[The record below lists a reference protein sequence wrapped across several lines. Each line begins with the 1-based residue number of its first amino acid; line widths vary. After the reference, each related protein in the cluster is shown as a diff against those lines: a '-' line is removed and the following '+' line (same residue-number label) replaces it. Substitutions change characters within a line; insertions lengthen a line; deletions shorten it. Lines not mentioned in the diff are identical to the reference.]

1 MFNLPQS
8 INIFRP
14 EECVPASQKK
24 VQGSAVSLIWDLTN
38 LIFNISK
45 CQKRL
50 EERNLL
56 KKIPQV
62 LRGLF
67 DFWKEQPHK
76 KCQISQSML
85 DSLEKSVQELTSKTA
100 MASGGILSELRA
112 GLLQCL
118 PVLEK
123 YHEFLKSKAERISE
137 PSNRSE
143 ASTAVECVV
152 TDIGE
157 REKIAI
163 IGIGDKEVTCP
174 EVKKIMDSLHDYYK
188 PTNISIM
195 LPENRKRR
203 YKVLNHFLVQQSSG
217 RICIWTFDN
226 HGTAPQSVFAFLVKL
241 EDDANTIMKHIMRLR
256 PELLS
261 QQKIYFPREFRQ
273 QFKFFSS
280 SIVDVSSAPM
290 RMLLSMILGD
300 STATQNAATK
310 LVEERA
316 LDAIL
321 CDDEELAVDLR
332 QFNGRESQFLSF
344 LAIVRRTL
352 SEFLAEDKN
361 RWQNSYDG
369 TIVSNMSMAFSLRAL
384 FAMCVENA
392 LKEDPHMPIPS
403 SEKFLCRY
411 LYPRTAAAAAAVS
424 TSEPLLPLRWAVQQK
439 VLEKPN
445 PDSYYNM
452 SQYKCLKTFAVFL
465 GNYLVTLVGSDD
477 KSGIDVGDPREPIVA
492 CQHPGKS
499 WIPSELKLGEGQ
511 HSFHKF
517 NLTPSVR
524 LVHTLP
530 PDVSGSFYR
539 GRPQLTVKDAVFE
552 PSKAARHFTELEKS
566 FDVNLEDRKPVIIIT
581 NDGGPDHNIHH
592 DRNKAALLAFFLNN
606 PYILYLANFQMAAN
620 RSSFHPVEKVNC
632 IINLALNGV
641 ALARDEVDPN
651 FEKILKSCKS
661 MVDIRKAA
669 DHNPGLIDQV
679 AGSLKDCREIIETR
693 AKQVALKDNNI
704 EVFEPA
710 TSDEITD
717 FMNVL
722 KTIDET
728 FDAADYFNTKKKFNM
743 SGPLLKYYNEVTTTT
758 YYCVTMVRH
767 RNMTGEFLNSLYQDL
782 NIPFDLH
789 PIPCPVKDPENPEKY
804 LKFEDLYFSNSLR
817 SYDDKERPGK
827 VEKTAPNI
835 PFPKSIVRAK
845 YCCDVFLVCD
855 ACSKRRV
862 LYAKYKPTPARVDQA
877 RVLLENMRYQCGA
890 RLCGFGT
897 EGVAA
902 VVEIN
907 SAVADHPEPVL
918 PSDGD
923 SSGSDIV
930 PVRNKTRPI
939 EDDSDDECQDNITSM
954 TSGLCP
960 EIQLLGGQSIFSV
973 FFVDESLLCQTPVE
987 RHLYEVLQPS
997 VDQSPPC
1004 YYCGETDL
1012 VRTSVQNEN
1021 EYPLCHHC
1029 RTVKKFGPV
1038 LKRKRRTIVPRK
1050 QKPKNKKKKPTIEPI
1065 DEDESDE
1072 DPELFEDDEV
1082 SDYQKQLEDSL
1093 GVEDEEIFGINHE
1106 EVDHQKEVTSDEDE
1120 NLPNSSSSPITGESL
1135 VPVEDLLEGSDED

>member
-1 MFNLPQS
+1 M
-8 INIFRP
+8 R
-14 EECVPASQKK
+14 
-24 VQGSAVSLIWDLTN
+24 
-38 LIFNISK
+38 
-45 CQKRL
+45 
-50 EERNLL
+50 
-56 KKIPQV
+56 IPQV
-62 LRGLF
+62 LRELF

-85 DSLEKSVQELTSKTA
+85 DSLEKSAQEITSKPA
-100 MASGGILSELRA
+100 MASGGILSELRT

-123 YHEFLKSKAERISE
+123 YRDFLKSKAEKKSE
-137 PSNRSE
+137 PSKRSE

-152 TDIGE
+152 TDIGD
-157 REKIAI
+157 REQIAI
-163 IGIGDKEVTCP
+163 VGIGDKEVTCP
-174 EVKKIMDSLHDYYK
+174 EVKEIMEALHDYYE
-188 PTNISIM
+188 PVNISIM
-195 LPENRKRR
+195 MPVNRKRR
-203 YKVLNHFLVQQSSG
+203 YKVLNHFLVQQTTD
-217 RICIWTFDN
+217 RICIWTFNN

-241 EDDANTIMKHIMRLR
+241 EDDADTIMKQIMRLR

-261 QQKIYFPREFRQ
+261 QQKIYFPKEFRQ

-280 SIVDVSSAPM
+280 SIVDMSSAPM

-300 STATQNAATK
+300 STASQNAATK
-310 LVEERA
+310 LVEDRA
-316 LDAIL
+316 MDAIL
-321 CDDEELAVDLR
+321 SDDEELAVDLR

-369 TIVSNMSMAFSLRAL
+369 TIVSNMSMAFSLRTL
-384 FAMCVENA
+384 FSMCVENA

-424 TSEPLLPLRWAVQQK
+424 TSEPLLALRFAVQQK

-452 SQYKCLKTFAVFL
+452 SQYKCLKTFAVNL
-465 GNYLVTLVGSDD
+465 GNHLVTMVGSDD
-477 KSGIDVGDPREPIVA
+477 KSGIDVGEPSEPIVA

-524 LVHTLP
+524 LVHTIP

-606 PYILYLANFQMAAN
+606 PYILYLANFQMAAY
-620 RSSFHPVEKVNC
+620 RSAFHPVEKVNC

-641 ALARDEVDPN
+641 ALARSQVDDPN
-651 FEKILKSCKS
+651 FEKMLKSCKS

-669 DHNPGLIDQV
+669 EHNPGLIDQV
-679 AGSLKDCREIIETR
+679 AGSLKGCREIIEAR
-693 AKQVALKDNNI
+693 SKQGALKDNNI

-710 TSDEITD
+710 TSDEIKD

-743 SGPLLKYYNEVTTTT
+743 AGPLLKYYSEVTTTT

-767 RNMTGEFLNSLYQDL
+767 RNMTGEFLNNVYPEL

-789 PIPCPVKDPENPEKY
+789 PIPCPVKDSDNPEKY
-804 LKFEDLYFSNSLR
+804 LKFEDLYFSSSLR
-817 SYDDKERPGK
+817 SYDDKQRPGK
-827 VEKTAPNI
+827 VEKISPNI

-845 YCCDVFLVCD
+845 YCCDIFLVCD

-862 LYAKYKPTPARVDQA
+862 LYSKYKPTPPQVDQA
-877 RVLLENMRYQCGA
+877 RVFLENMRYQCGA

-897 EGVAA
+897 EGFAA
-902 VVEIN
+902 VMETN
-907 SAVADHPEPVL
+907 AAVADHPKTVL
-918 PSDGD
+918 SSDGDGD
-923 SSGSDIV
+923 SSDSDIV
-930 PVRNKTRPI
+930 PMRNLTRPI
-939 EDDSDDECQDNITSM
+939 ENDSNDECEDNLTIT
-954 TSGLCP
+954 TSESDTCP
-960 EIQLLGGQSIFSV
+960 EIQLLGAQSIFSV
-973 FFVDESLLCQTPVE
+973 FFVDESLLCQTPIE
-987 RHLYEVLQPS
+987 RHLYEVILPS

-1012 VRTSVQNEN
+1012 VRTSVQKEN

-1038 LKRKRRTIVPRK
+1038 LKRKRRTIIPRK
-1050 QKPKNKKKKPTIEPI
+1050 QKPKNKKRKPTIEVI
-1065 DEDESDE
+1065 DEEESDE
-1072 DPELFEDDEV
+1072 DPELFEDNEDGQEV
-1082 SDYQKQLEDSL
+1082 SDYQKQLEDNF
-1093 GVEDEEIFGINHE
+1093 GVEDEETFGLNQE
-1106 EVDHQKEVTSDEDE
+1106 EVEEVTSEEEE
-1120 NLPNSSSSPITGESL
+1120 NFSNSNSSPITGESL
-1135 VPVEDLLEGSDED
+1135 VAVEDLLGGSDED